1 MRQLDEI
8 TGIIVDEIF
17 QTYKRYGP
25 GLFERVY
32 EAGLAG
38 RLEARGLTVERQK
51 QVCISDE
58 FITNE
63 PAFFADLLVNGRVI
77 VELKSVE
84 KLNKTHHKQL
94 QTYLRLS
101 ENTVGILVNFN
112 CTFLKDNIKRVVY
125 RYDDRQFKLIN
136 YKDLQDR

>member
-1 MRQLDEI
+1 MRHTDEV

-17 QTYKRYGP
+17 QTYKKYGP

-38 RLEARGLTVERQK
+38 RLTAKGLSVERQK
-51 QVCISDE
+51 QIHISDE
-58 FITNE
+58 FINQE
-63 PAFFADLLVNGRVI
+63 PAFFADLLVEDRVI

-84 KLNKTHHKQL
+84 KLNKVHHKQL
-94 QTYLRLS
+94 QTYLRLT

-112 CTFLKDNIKRVVY
+112 CSFLKENIKKSSISLR
-125 RYDDRQFKLIN
+125 
-136 YKDLQDR
+136 